1 VGSLF
6 FDCRLSIFPT
16 NEKFSK
22 IPLVDP
28 WQPRMVVLR
37 AQSRQLIHQ
46 SVLTNLL
53 SSLLVSATYLFSSN
67 LREYGVYDGFQFI
80 VDGTSRRKGKLLF
93 FVDFCVKMCGS
104 RVT

>member
-67 LREYGVYDGFQFI
+67 LPGIRRDGFQYI
-80 VDGTSRRKGKLLF
+80 IDGTSRRKGKLLF